1 MRLSNTV
8 QELWQVQR
16 VKRLIR
22 TQLPSGPQSL
32 ISVQETVCMEPGCE
46 GPATEIR
53 IVRFDLRET
62 RTTIHKAPSDITTE
76 DVGRI
81 VSQIWT

>member
-1 MRLSNTV
+1 
-8 QELWQVQR
+8 
-16 VKRLIR
+16 
-22 TQLPSGPQSL
+22 
-32 ISVQETVCMEPGCE
+32 MEPDCE

-62 RTTIHKAPSDITTE
+62 RTTIHKAPSDITAE

>member
-1 MRLSNTV
+1 
-8 QELWQVQR
+8 
-16 VKRLIR
+16 
-22 TQLPSGPQSL
+22 
-32 ISVQETVCMEPGCE
+32 MEPGCE

-53 IVRFDLRET
+53 IVRFDLREA
-62 RTTIHKAPSDITTE
+62 RTTIHKAPSDITAE